1 MFFKTCALILVVAA
15 MAQGKPQSYSSSS
28 SSSSSSSGGPVY
40 FGGGSS
46 SNSFSSGGQGFPGA
60 NFQSFGFPDFGG
72 FGFAGG
78 FPQYP
83 QQFQSFGFGDYG
95 GDLGVRLGSG
105 PGVQSVHVGA
115 SQQNVG
121 NGGSYS
127 SSSSGIDSNGNVHFH
142 AEKGK
147 F

>member
-60 NFQSFGFPDFGG
+60 NFQSFGFPD
-72 FGFAGG
+72 
-78 FPQYP
+78 
-83 QQFQSFGFGDYG
+83 YG